1 MSGRHAREEPG
12 SGLPLAPAPSEY
24 ANAVSTL
31 QEAPSIDALSGHELY
46 RFRSTGRLSR
56 SVEDVTQLAKAAD
69 GSVTIPDV
77 DVLKTGEFNGL
88 ALVDGD
94 LMAMVE
100 RFTALRENVFA
111 PPFRLDHSWS
121 IYDVVGW
128 FDALE
133 TYQRVDESD
142 GNAKTFLKA
151 SIRITGSINVEVD
164 AVLSAIKRG
173 ALDPRSSELGYYR
186 TNAGTE
192 YPMVFYGAAFVD
204 IPAVEGLGGVKLSKR
219 PEPGRIVN
227 LNASEG
233 TPAMSQTSTE
243 TTTGTEGAA
252 TTATTDATSTAT
264 DTATTATG
272 ATATATPAPAD
283 DAVEGETP
291 REAELRRRVAK
302 LRQNEADR
310 SITHFSQQGA
320 IVAANRDAAVALLSH
335 DDDEV
340 RDLAAKLLSHASGV
354 VKLNQSAGQ
363 QNTTTETAQTNS
375 GLEMF
380 SDPDRPIREVAAQ
393 WEQLSTAERKAH
405 EKEYDAFMKAR
416 RDAGKR

>member
-1 MSGRHAREEPG
+1 VPRGH
-12 SGLPLAPAPSEY
+12 APSEY
-24 ANAVSTL
+24 AVAVTTL
-31 QEAPSIDALSGHELY
+31 QEGPRVEALAGHELY

-56 SVEDVTQLAKAAD
+56 TVEDVTKLKKASD

-88 ALVDGD
+88 QLVDGD

-100 RFTALRENVFA
+100 RFAALREAVFA

-142 GNAKTFLKA
+142 GLAKTFLKA
-151 SIRITGSINVEVD
+151 EIRITGSINVEVD

-219 PEPGRIVN
+219 SEPGRIVN
-227 LNASEG
+227 LNATTEG
-233 TPAMSQTSTE
+233 TPAMSQTSTD
-243 TTTGTEGAA
+243 TSTGTEGAA
-252 TTATTDATSTAT
+252 TTATTDAPKDDA
-264 DTATTATG
+264 ATTA
-272 ATATATPAPAD
+272 ATDAATTTAPAA
-283 DAVEGETP
+283 DAPVEGETP
-291 REAELRRRVAK
+291 REAELRKRVAK

-310 SITHFSQQGA
+310 NIEHFSKAGV
-320 IVAANRDAAVALLSH
+320 IVKANRDAAVALLSH

-340 RDLAAKLLSHASGV
+340 RDLAAKLLQHSSGV
-354 VKLNQSAGQ
+354 VKLDVRAGQ
-363 QNTTTETAQTNS
+363 QSSTTDAEIKTE

-380 SDPDRPIREVAAQ
+380 SDPDRPIDEVAAQ
-393 WEQLSTAERKAH
+393 WDALTKEERKAH
-405 EKEYDAFMKAR
+405 NGEYLKFMKDR
-416 RDAGKR
+416 QKR